1 MFRRKRIKNIQ
12 KTMLEESYVYK
23 RLVSN
28 GTIKNDLN
36 SFLRY
41 IIDCRNFGFLA
52 EDYTDLQKE
61 AYRRFSLANH

>member
-1 MFRRKRIKNIQ
+1 MYRQKRIKNIQ
-12 KTMLEESYVYK
+12 RTMLEESYVYK

-28 GTIKNDLN
+28 GTIKNELN
-36 SFLRY
+36 SFLQY
-41 IIDCRNFGFLA
+41 IIDCRKFGFLA

>member
-23 RLVSN
+23 RLIAN
-28 GTIKNDLN
+28 GTIEKDLN
-36 SFLRY
+36 SFLQY

-52 EDYTDLQKE
+52 EDYTNLQKE